1 MPMAKLPDPIRVPS
15 GGRSKVTLY
24 LASGACVDTWVNNT
38 DFVDDPDL
46 AEETGIDAE
55 DIRDHISD
63 PPRPHWSIIGD
74 VCVFTQAISA
84 VEVG

>member
-1 MPMAKLPDPIRVPS
+1 VTSPLQPDRYTNTA
-15 GGRSKVTLY
+15 GRSKVTLY
-24 LASGACVDTWVNNT
+24 LASGAEIDTWV
-38 DFVDDPDL
+38 DD
-46 AEETGIDAE
+46 EEFTPTGEVCAE